1 MKNQVP
7 ESEKETKSRQW
18 KNFPLSPPPPT
29 HTHYSSPASFPGQKK
44 FPVPIVTN
52 INFLPTIS
60 IPFQEIR
67 LWEIMKWSLK
77 RKCFDLLWN
86 SLNWFFKEMYT
97 DQFGEICMCTLGLKG
112 WKYSIIIYLSG
123 KLCFNLNCLHSR
135 E

>member
-1 MKNQVP
+1 MRNQVP
-7 ESEKETKSRQW
+7 ESEKGTKSRQW
-18 KNFPLSPPPPT
+18 KNFPLSPHPHK
-29 HTHYSSPASFPGQKK
+29 HTIALLLHFLDKKK